1 MCRNFT
7 LRSILETPLAR
18 RAKKDQLQTSHI
30 ARNLERRASLLLYY
44 YFEVIVTL
52 MISLEI
58 ILS

>member
-30 ARNLERRASLLLYY
+30 ARNLERASLLLYY

-52 MISLEI
+52 IISLEI